1 MKLNL
6 PIVYTVNREERS
18 VTAKFL
24 DRHFD
29 FYKYVNMRS
38 PCYVKHVLME
48 PPKMEIDHCVATAK
62 CAPDDVFDEVIGKK
76 IARRRL
82 LRYFYTDLIDNLRR
96 LIKRVDTAKAGLTIQ
111 LNNVKSKK
119 YDLLDELHDIYDFPE
134 KHTKKFHK

>member
-1 MKLNL
+1 
-6 PIVYTVNREERS
+6 
-18 VTAKFL
+18 
-24 DRHFD
+24 
-29 FYKYVNMRS
+29 
-38 PCYVKHVLME
+38 
-48 PPKMEIDHCVATAK
+48 MEIDHCVATAK